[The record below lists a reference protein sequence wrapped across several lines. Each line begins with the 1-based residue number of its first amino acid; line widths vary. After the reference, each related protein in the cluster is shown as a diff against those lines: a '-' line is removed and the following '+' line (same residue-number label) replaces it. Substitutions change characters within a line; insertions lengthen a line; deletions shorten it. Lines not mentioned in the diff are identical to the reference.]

1 VRCLAIV
8 LCFASRSWQIALEL
22 LHHGCDLNVRIC
34 TKHCFFRSTDVP
46 LRRKVGSRARRLRA
60 SSLCRPI
67 RLELRA
73 QCNWGFQV
81 TFFFFFVDAVLL
93 CFACVKS
100 LYAVELVHQGNVFY
114 SSLLQFYCVVR
125 FSLCRSQWNGSAR
138 LLEGHLFSSKFMAKL
153 YYFIIIPPKSR
164 RFGGMISLTDQRS
177 LCPGWSRA
185 TMPCLPKNAMGFS
198 RDLRDN
204 CLLLSPVASGKSK
217 KCLHTSALRFLD

>member
-1 VRCLAIV
+1 MLCYCV
-8 LCFASRSWQIALEL
+8 L
-22 LHHGCDLNVRIC
+22 HVLNHFVQWNWCIKAMC
-34 TKHCFFRSTDVP
+34 STV
-46 LRRKVGSRARRLRA
+46 V
-60 SSLCRPI
+60 C
-67 RLELRA
+67 
-73 QCNWGFQV
+73 
-81 TFFFFFVDAVLL
+81 
-93 CFACVKS
+93 
-100 LYAVELVHQGNVFY
+100 
-114 SSLLQFYCVVR
+114 LQFYCVVR

-217 KCLHTSALRFLD
+217 KMSAHISLKISRLMMN